1 MTTAC
6 EAPHCT
12 SQDEMSLE
20 AAALMER
27 YAFDYGQTYDSYLV
41 TEADR
46 EYFWSSGRRGVVG
59 FWRRGRHV
67 HALGGLLAAGD
78 HREKL
83 LREFVEFTSENRL
96 TATFHNLTHGDL
108 ELFRRH
114 GFQTS
119 KFGEEPIVRLD
130 ETCWQGKSYQ
140 WVRRQENYCKRQG
153 VSAEEITADPDDFE
167 FRERIVPELEDL
179 NREHLAK
186 TLHGRELHF
195 FQGKFKPLE
204 LGRRR
209 IFVARQNR
217 RTVAF
222 IVCNPGL
229 GGNFWAFE
237 TYRRRNDAPRGV
249 VPYLMMH
256 VMRQL
261 KDEGVA
267 YCSLSLMPF
276 VRCWPPIDRESVILP
291 FVCGFWWRRMNWLF
305 DVRGIYHYKSR
316 FRPYY
321 REMFLATHP
330 RITCRSLIATAAT
343 WKLFEF
349 SPLRLVRHAWD
360 MRRRAERR
368 RTLSEPQPRPSRV
381 IRELRPATIAL
392 SEAAKGNGASR
403 VRLRSEVGSE

>member
-1 MTTAC
+1 MTIAH
-6 EAPHCT
+6 EVPHRIH
-12 SQDEMSLE
+12 QGEMSLE
-20 AAALMER
+20 TAALMER

-41 TEADR
+41 TEAGR

-59 FWRRGRHV
+59 FLRRGRHV
-67 HALGGLLAAGD
+67 HVMGGLLAAEE
-78 HREKL
+78 HREML
-83 LREFVEFTSENRL
+83 LREFTEFTSENRL
-96 TATFHNLTHGDL
+96 TATFHNLPHGDL
-108 ELFRRH
+108 RLFRRH

-130 ETCWQGKSYQ
+130 QTCWQGKSYE
-140 WVRRQENYCKRQG
+140 WVRRQENYCVRQG
-153 VSAEEITADPDDFE
+153 VCAEEIAADPNDTE
-167 FRERIVPELEDL
+167 YRRHVVAELEDL
-179 NREHLAK
+179 NREHLAE
-186 TLHGRELHF
+186 TLHARELQF

-209 IFVARQNR
+209 IFVARQDR
-217 RTVAF
+217 RIVAF
-222 IVCNPGL
+222 VVCNPGL
-229 GGNFWAFE
+229 GGNFWAIE

-249 VPYLMMH
+249 VPYLMMQ

-261 KDEGVA
+261 KEEGVA

-316 FRPYY
+316 FRPHY

-330 RITCRSLIATAAT
+330 KITCRSLIATAAT

-349 SPLRLVRHAWD
+349 NPLQLARHAWD
-360 MRRRAERR
+360 LRRRGARR
-368 RTLSEPQPRPSRV
+368 RTLSEPSPRPDRV
-381 IRELRPATIAL
+381 IRELRAAAIAL
-392 SEAAKGNGASR
+392 PEAAKGNGANR
-403 VRLRSEVGSE
+403 ARLRTEAGSE

>member
-1 MTTAC
+1 MAKIRKAPYC
-6 EAPHCT
+6 E
-12 SQDEMSLE
+12 SREEMSPE

-27 YAFDYGQTYDSYLV
+27 CAFDYGQTSDSYLI

-46 EYFWSSGRRGVVG
+46 EYFWSAGRRGVVG
-59 FWRRGRHV
+59 FLRRGRHV
-67 HALGGLLAAGD
+67 HAMGGLLAAED
-78 HREKL
+78 HRETL
-83 LREFVEFTSENRL
+83 LREFMEFTSANRL
-96 TATFHNLTHGDL
+96 TATFHGLCHGDL
-108 ELFRRH
+108 PLFRQH

-130 ETCWQGKSYQ
+130 QTCWQGKAYQ
-140 WVRRQENYCKRQG
+140 WVRRQENYCTRLGVSTEETVADPNDIAFRQG
-153 VSAEEITADPDDFE
+153 V
-167 FRERIVPELEDL
+167 VPELEDL

-186 TLHGRELHF
+186 TLHGRELQF

-209 IFVARQNR
+209 IFVARTER
-217 RTVAF
+217 RIEAF

-229 GGNFWAFE
+229 GGSFWAIE
-237 TYRRRNDAPRGV
+237 NYRRRNDAPRGV
-249 VPYLMMH
+249 VPYLMMR

-261 KDEGVA
+261 KDEGVP
-267 YCSLSLMPF
+267 YCSLSLVPF

-330 RITCRSLIATAAT
+330 KITCRSLIAAAGASP
-343 WKLFEF
+343 LLRFN
-349 SPLRLVRHAWD
+349 PLRLACQVPD
-360 MRRRAERR
+360 MRRRAARR
-368 RTLSEPQPRPSRV
+368 RTLQEPRPRPSRV
-381 IRELRPATIAL
+381 IRELRPATIDL
-392 SEAAKGNGASR
+392 SEAARGNGASR
-403 VRLRSEVGSE
+403 VYPRTEPERE